1 MTFDVV
7 VAHDLNRGIGI
18 NNALPWRCAPDMA
31 HFKTLTTGKTDTLS
45 TVIMGRNT
53 WASLPEAFR
62 PLPRRN
68 NIVVSNTLSALPGAL
83 VAPSLD
89 EALLLAKPSSN
100 TFVIGGAQLYAEAL
114 AHEGVTRYMSQKYL
128 NAVIVIRF
136 FQTTLTVLNAPM
148 RPIFGLH
155 QPQIV
160 RFFNL
165 NHFNSAIND
174 AKTWGCYIR
183 FTPHVKFFYV
193 PSILSIN
200 KHWGSPME
208 MN

>member
-1 MTFDVV
+1 
-7 VAHDLNRGIGI
+7 
-18 NNALPWRCAPDMA
+18 
-31 HFKTLTTGKTDTLS
+31 
-45 TVIMGRNT
+45 MGRNT
-53 WASLPEAFR
+53 WALCRAFR
-62 PLPRRN
+62 PLPAQQYCR
-68 NIVVSNTLSALPGAL
+68 INTLSLCLGL

-100 TFVIGGAQLYAEAL
+100 TFVIAARSSTLKPL
-114 AHEGVTRYMSQKYL
+114 PMRGVTRYMSQKYL

-174 AKTWGCYIR
+174 AKTWGVVIFVLPPR
-183 FTPHVKFFYV
+183 
-193 PSILSIN
+193 
-200 KHWGSPME
+200 
-208 MN
+208 